1 MKPDL
6 LKTYDDQYA
15 AARARIADALSGA
28 NDRPSARILRWI
40 IETGVN
46 PHSVFSWHHDADQ
59 LRSAEGAAT
68 LLNRIDRA
76 FRDGK
81 ICFPETE
88 AHGPYIQIGSSARD
102 PETPKIFLAEIRAN
116 GHGADVIEGHRIIGF
131 CPDLDAFIAAFEA
144 REREYEALARD
155 LLDWDPA
162 P

>member
-1 MKPDL
+1 MSPDI
-6 LKTYDDQYA
+6 LKTYDEQYA
-15 AARARIADALSGA
+15 AARARVADALSGT

-40 IETGVN
+40 VETGVN
-46 PHSVFSWHHDADQ
+46 PHNVFSWHHDADQ
-59 LRSAEGAAT
+59 LRSAEGAAR

-88 AHGPYIQIGSSARD
+88 AHGPYIQIGSSASD

-116 GHGADVIEGHRIIGF
+116 GHGADVIEGHRITGF
-131 CPDLDAFIAAFEA
+131 GPDLDTFIATFEA
-144 REREYEALARD
+144 REREYEALAREF
-155 LLDWDPA
+155 LEDPE

>member
-6 LKTYDDQYA
+6 LKTYDDRYA
-15 AARARIADALSGA
+15 TARARVADALSGT

-40 IETGVN
+40 VETGVN
-46 PHSVFSWHHDADQ
+46 PHNVFSWHYDADQ

-76 FRDGK
+76 FRNGK

-102 PETPKIFLAEIRAN
+102 PETPKLFLAEIRAN

-131 CPDLDAFIAAFEA
+131 CPDLDAFIATFEA
-144 REREYEALARD
+144 REKEYEALAREF
-155 LLDWDPA
+155 LEDPE

>member
-1 MKPDL
+1 MTQDL

-15 AARARIADALSGA
+15 AARTRVAGALSGTD
-28 NDRPSARILRWI
+28 DRPSAVILRWI
-40 IETGVN
+40 VETGVN
-46 PHSVFSWHHDADQ
+46 PHNVFSWHQDADQ

-76 FRDGK
+76 FRDGE

-88 AHGPYIQIGSSARD
+88 THGPYIHLGSNARD
-102 PETPKIFLAEIRAN
+102 PETPKVFLEEIRAN

-131 CPDLDAFIAAFEA
+131 CTDLDTFIATFEA

-155 LLDWDPA
+155 LMGWDPA

>member
-1 MKPDL
+1 MNPDL
-6 LKTYDDQYA
+6 LKTYDDRYA
-15 AARARIADALSGA
+15 KARARVADALSGT

-40 IETGVN
+40 VGNGIN
-46 PHSVFSWHHDADQ
+46 PHNVFSWHYDADQ

-88 AHGPYIQIGSSARD
+88 AHGPYIHIGSSAQD
-102 PETPKIFLAEIRAN
+102 PETPKIFHTDIRAN
-116 GHGADVIEGHRIIGF
+116 GHGEDVIEGHRIIGF

-144 REREYEALARD
+144 REREREVMYRE
-155 LLDWDPA
+155 LLEEPE

>member
-1 MKPDL
+1 MGPNL
-6 LKTYDDQYA
+6 LQTYDAQYA
-15 AARARIADALSGA
+15 TARARVAEALSGTD
-28 NDRPSARILRWI
+28 DRPSGVLLRWI
-40 IETGVN
+40 RDTGVN
-46 PHSVFSWHHDADQ
+46 PYGVFSRHRDADQ
-59 LRSAEGAAT
+59 LHSAEGAAA
-68 LLNRIDRA
+68 LLDRIDRA

-81 ICFPETE
+81 ICFPDTETQ
-88 AHGPYIQIGSSARD
+88 GPYIQIGSSARD